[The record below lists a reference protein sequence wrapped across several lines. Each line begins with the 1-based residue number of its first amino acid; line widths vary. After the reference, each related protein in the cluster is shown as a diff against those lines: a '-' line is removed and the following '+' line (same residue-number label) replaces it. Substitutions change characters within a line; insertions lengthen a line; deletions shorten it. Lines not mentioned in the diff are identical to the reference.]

1 MNKGRLNMIWGVM
14 GIVAALVLLLLV
26 LIAAVWRSEQDIL
39 LQTDL
44 QPPEAAD
51 AALVL
56 GNAVNRRGRPNPC
69 LRSRVEAGVRLYRAG
84 KVPRLLMSG
93 GTDPDGSNQAEAMRA
108 MALNLGVPE
117 AHIIIEPRS
126 ENTYQNMVFSRPLL
140 ENAASVIVVSDA
152 FHLPRSRWL
161 ATRHLPQQSV
171 QVFAAQDCGDS
182 AAAMWR
188 KRVRE
193 ALAWLKSGV
202 FDR

>member
-1 MNKGRLNMIWGVM
+1 MDKGRLNMIWGVM
-14 GIVAALVLLLLV
+14 GIVAAQVLLLLV

-84 KVPRLLMSG
+84 KVPLLLMSG
-93 GTDPDGSNQAEAMRA
+93 GTDPDGSNQAEAMKN

-117 AHIIIEPRS
+117 AHIITEPRS

-140 ENAASVIVVSDA
+140 AETTRVIMVSDA

-161 ATRHLPQQSV
+161 AKRHLPQQSM

-182 AAAMWR
+182 ASAMWR

-202 FDR
+202 LDR

>member
-1 MNKGRLNMIWGVM
+1 MNKGRLKMIWGVM
-14 GIVAALVLLLLV
+14 GIVAALVLLLLL
-26 LIAAVWRSEQDIL
+26 LIAAVRHGERAVL
-39 LQTDL
+39 MQTDL
-44 QPPEAAD
+44 HPPQAAD

-56 GNAVNRRGRPNPC
+56 GNAVNRGGRPNPC
-69 LRSRVEAGVRLYRAG
+69 LRTRVEAGVRLYRAG

-93 GTDPDGSNQAEAMRA
+93 GTDPDGSNQAEAMKN
-108 MALNLGVPE
+108 MALNLGVPS

-140 ENAASVIVVSDA
+140 TETASVIVVSDA

-161 ATRHLPQQSV
+161 AERHLPQQTV

-182 AAAMWR
+182 QAVMWR

>member
-1 MNKGRLNMIWGVM
+1 MVWGVM
-14 GIVAALVLLLLV
+14 GIATAAVLLLLA
-26 LIAAVWRSEQDIL
+26 LLAAVWRSEQAA
-39 LQTDL
+39 LQETDL
-44 QPPEAAD
+44 RPPQAAD

-84 KVPRLLMSG
+84 KVPLLLMSG
-93 GTDPDGSNQAEAMRA
+93 GTDPDGSNQAEAMKN

-117 AHIIIEPRS
+117 ARIITEPHS
-126 ENTYQNMVFSRPLL
+126 ENTYQNIVFSRPLL
-140 ENAASVIVVSDA
+140 AEKARVIVVSDA
-152 FHLPRSRWL
+152 FHLPRSRRL
-161 ATRHLPQQSV
+161 AERHWPDKNV

-193 ALAWLKSGV
+193 ALAWVKSAV
-202 FDR
+202 SDR